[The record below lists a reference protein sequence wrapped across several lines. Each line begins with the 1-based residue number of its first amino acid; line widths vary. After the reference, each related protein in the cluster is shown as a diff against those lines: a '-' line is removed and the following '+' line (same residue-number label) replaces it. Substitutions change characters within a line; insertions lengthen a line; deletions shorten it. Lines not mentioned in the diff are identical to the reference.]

1 MNQIKEE
8 TLPNKEDPDITRNSL
23 KALGCAFTDEN
34 SASFQET
41 DSSNCTQNKILQSQ
55 HKSSFNT
62 ILNTYC
68 TNTDNILQEKLCVSL
83 YWFSVLKP
91 VLIVFIERLNKE
103 KYIPETVNIFAIR
116 PNGVTNLDY
125 AIYLLLEH
133 KWVLRRIHSIS
144 NSELSHILTV
154 QDTHLLRQLYRDKD
168 RIHNILQELHNIIYA
183 ASDASSEFTPNTY
196 TRYFVDPNSINNSSY
211 YSLQQRIKAI
221 NNRLHRFLIKNDL
234 TREEKEYVTN
244 RIKKHIFVLSCAN
257 DTSNRSIHLN
267 HSTQNLNNSGH
278 TDLLM
283 SSESTMDSVLKD
295 IIIIRM
301 RACLLIMVSCL
312 AFFLCFISD

>member
-23 KALGCAFTDEN
+23 KAPGCAFTDEN
-34 SASFQET
+34 SASFLET
-41 DSSNCTQNKILQSQ
+41 DSSNCTQNKTQQS

-62 ILNTYC
+62 VLNTYRIGA
-68 TNTDNILQEKLCVSL
+68 DNMLQEKLCVSL
-83 YWFSVLKP
+83 YWFVVLKP

-103 KYIPETVNIFAIR
+103 KLIPETVNIFAIR
-116 PNGVTNLDY
+116 PNGVANLDY

-133 KWVLRRIHSIS
+133 KWVLRKKHSIS

-154 QDTHLLRQLYRDKD
+154 QDKHLLRQLYRDKD
-168 RIHNILQELHNIIYA
+168 RIHSILQELHNIIYA
-183 ASDASSEFTPNTY
+183 TSNTSSECTPSIHMRQFSHT
-196 TRYFVDPNSINNSSY
+196 NSINNSSY
-211 YSLQQRIKAI
+211 YSVEQRIKSI
-221 NNRLHRFLIKNDL
+221 NDRLHTFLIKNDL

-257 DTSNRSIHLN
+257 DTSNHSIHLN

-295 IIIIRM
+295 IIVIRM